1 MLFKVLHVTI
11 FHYKKLNYHKESL
24 RFTTFLQFHTWR
36 TKKPHTK
43 CKKSFMK
50 HNSIII
56 FHQNQ
61 AYRPISKKN
70 PKNNH
75 KINIKSKHKFWL
87 NEIDSMRT
95 KHKFCYL
102 FYISFSISNL
112 FFYWNC
118 GFFSTLF
125 MHFLCNVLAA
135 GRIKLLWKRHFILC
149 SYKFVWNRWSKT
161 NSLFLFLLFLQLSSL
176 WIAYKM

>member
-1 MLFKVLHVTI
+1 MPIELPMLFKVLHVTI

-118 GFFSTLF
+118 VF
-125 MHFLCNVLAA
+125 
-135 GRIKLLWKRHFILC
+135 
-149 SYKFVWNRWSKT
+149 
-161 NSLFLFLLFLQLSSL
+161 FLLCLCIFCVTF
-176 WIAYKM
+176 